1 MEQDYWWLLAL
12 GTVFSVGVT
21 VLFLYALF
29 LGLRKRRWWP
39 LVIVLTVWLAGMV
52 AYSGW
57 DGERRRENARRRADD
72 LVGQHLQRTPPPP
85 RAAAPDGHLAPQ
97 RTPLV

>member
-1 MEQDYWWLLAL
+1 MEQDYWWLLVL

-21 VLFLYALF
+21 VLFLYSLF

-39 LVIVLTVWLAGMV
+39 LFVVLTVWLAGMV

-57 DGERRRENARRRADD
+57 DGERRRENARRRADE
-72 LVGQHLQRTPPPP
+72 LVGQHLERNTPQP
-85 RAAAPDGHLAPQ
+85 RAIARDGRLTLR
-97 RTPLV
+97 RTSPS

>member
-29 LGLRKRRWWP
+29 LGLRQRRWWP
-39 LVIVLTVWLAGMV
+39 LFIVLTVWLAGMV
-52 AYSGW
+52 AYSAW
-57 DGERRRENARRRADD
+57 DGERRRENARRRADE
-72 LVGQHLQRTPPPP
+72 LLSQMQRPAVPRPPKVEHAGSPP
-85 RAAAPDGHLAPQ
+85 AP
-97 RTPLV
+97 RTASL